1 MPCVKNHVSAGND
14 LETVLLQYSAFL
26 CVTSFFPL
34 ASFCFI
40 NAFILSH
47 SAHFCAFYAV
57 IPDILFLFVLTA
69 MMICS
74 CSKSETEDNP
84 NPNPESSVTG
94 MWLTPDALT
103 FESTGGSETVWLN
116 LNYSGTS
123 TNAQWKLTGGESW
136 CTASKTSGGDN
147 EQITF
152 EVTENNDPDERN
164 ATFTFTCGSVST
176 KLVVTQKQKDA
187 LTVTSSKIEMDSNG
201 GIAIVEVKANI
212 DYEYEIGKDCKDWVT
227 LKETRALQTTMLS
240 FDVAQNTDFEK
251 REGTITVF
259 SDGLSE
265 TITIYQAGEEPTI
278 VLTQNKYD
286 VSGDGETIKVEI
298 NSNVDF
304 QVTIPSDVD
313 WIKETWTRA
322 ISTHTKYFKIA
333 TNSPNQSRSA
343 EILFT
348 NTEYSLSEKII
359 INQKAASYVTVHVVQ
374 KGGLSDVLVDK
385 ELNPESI
392 ISMKI
397 IGELDAEDFLTIQNM
412 INLKNLDLEEVNL
425 TELPTKAFY
434 KMKTIENL
442 ILPHTLTIINDSEFY
457 QNSLKSIIISS
468 NVETIGEYAF
478 YECPLKSINIPASV
492 KAINKAAFM
501 NCSSLATITFSKGS
515 MLTKICGGKG
525 FLSHGEKYYY
535 GAFANC
541 TALTS
546 IEIPANVEIIEEA
559 AFKNCTA
566 LTTVTFEN
574 NSSLKTICGATYDY
588 SYYGG
593 AFSDCISL
601 ISIEIPAS
609 VETIEAAAFKG
620 CSKLATV
627 TFEKGSQL
635 KTIGGGYSN
644 SSDYYGAFSDC
655 PITSIEIPASVETIE
670 AAAFKGCLALAKI
683 TFEKGIN
690 LKKISGGYSENRN
703 TDGYFYGHG
712 AFAKCTALT
721 SIEIPASVEVIEPEA
736 FWGCSALITV
746 SFEHESQ
753 LKIIQGSYEKIYVG
767 HSPNGYNRYYRSGGF
782 RGLANLTT
790 FDASNCSQIESIEPS
805 AFYHCS
811 KLQSVKVGTMI
822 PPTCGIDAFS
832 ELNSYT
838 ILTVPK
844 ESIEAYKQA
853 NEWKNFTN
861 ITALN

>member
-1 MPCVKNHVSAGND
+1 MKSGKER
-14 LETVLLQYSAFL
+14 L
-26 CVTSFFPL
+26 
-34 ASFCFI
+34 
-40 NAFILSH
+40 LSH
-47 SAHFCAFYAV
+47 
-57 IPDILFLFVLTA
+57 I
-69 MMICS
+69 
-74 CSKSETEDNP
+74 
-84 NPNPESSVTG
+84 
-94 MWLTPDALT
+94 
-103 FESTGGSETVWLN
+103 
-116 LNYSGTS
+116 
-123 TNAQWKLTGGESW
+123 
-136 CTASKTSGGDN
+136 
-147 EQITF
+147 
-152 EVTENNDPDERN
+152 
-164 ATFTFTCGSVST
+164 
-176 KLVVTQKQKDA
+176 
-187 LTVTSSKIEMDSNG
+187 
-201 GIAIVEVKANI
+201 
-212 DYEYEIGKDCKDWVT
+212 
-227 LKETRALQTTMLS
+227 
-240 FDVAQNTDFEK
+240 
-251 REGTITVF
+251 VF

>member
-1 MPCVKNHVSAGND
+1 MHLHDQRTIIRP
-14 LETVLLQYSAFL
+14 VLLIFGFRPFRYIYFIGNQIPTAGFRED
-26 CVTSFFPL
+26 
-34 ASFCFI
+34 ASR
-40 NAFILSH
+40 
-47 SAHFCAFYAV
+47 
-57 IPDILFLFVLTA
+57 TA
-69 MMICS
+69 
-74 CSKSETEDNP
+74 
-84 NPNPESSVTG
+84 
-94 MWLTPDALT
+94 L
-103 FESTGGSETVWLN
+103 
-116 LNYSGTS
+116 
-123 TNAQWKLTGGESW
+123 QHR
-136 CTASKTSGGDN
+136 
-147 EQITF
+147 
-152 EVTENNDPDERN
+152 ERAGRN
-164 ATFTFTCGSVST
+164 
-176 KLVVTQKQKDA
+176 
-187 LTVTSSKIEMDSNG
+187 
-201 GIAIVEVKANI
+201 IVEQNGNLLQGHLIPGTPRIEGLIA
-212 DYEYEIGKDCKDWVT
+212 DT
-227 LKETRALQTTMLS
+227 LNTLSDNDRFQCGAFRKRFRGNLGNSIADISLLQT
-240 FDVAQNTDFEK
+240 
-251 REGTITVF
+251 R
-259 SDGLSE
+259 
-265 TITIYQAGEEPTI
+265 
-278 VLTQNKYD
+278 
-286 VSGDGETIKVEI
+286 
-298 NSNVDF
+298 
-304 QVTIPSDVD
+304 
-313 WIKETWTRA
+313 TR
-322 ISTHTKYFKIA
+322 K
-333 TNSPNQSRSA
+333 
-343 EILFT
+343 
-348 NTEYSLSEKII
+348 EYSLSEKII

>member
-1 MPCVKNHVSAGND
+1 
-14 LETVLLQYSAFL
+14 
-26 CVTSFFPL
+26 
-34 ASFCFI
+34 
-40 NAFILSH
+40 
-47 SAHFCAFYAV
+47 
-57 IPDILFLFVLTA
+57 
-69 MMICS
+69 
-74 CSKSETEDNP
+74 
-84 NPNPESSVTG
+84 
-94 MWLTPDALT
+94 
-103 FESTGGSETVWLN
+103 
-116 LNYSGTS
+116 
-123 TNAQWKLTGGESW
+123 
-136 CTASKTSGGDN
+136 
-147 EQITF
+147 
-152 EVTENNDPDERN
+152 
-164 ATFTFTCGSVST
+164 
-176 KLVVTQKQKDA
+176 
-187 LTVTSSKIEMDSNG
+187 
-201 GIAIVEVKANI
+201 
-212 DYEYEIGKDCKDWVT
+212 
-227 LKETRALQTTMLS
+227 
-240 FDVAQNTDFEK
+240 
-251 REGTITVF
+251 
-259 SDGLSE
+259 
-265 TITIYQAGEEPTI
+265 
-278 VLTQNKYD
+278 
-286 VSGDGETIKVEI
+286 
-298 NSNVDF
+298 
-304 QVTIPSDVD
+304 
-313 WIKETWTRA
+313 
-322 ISTHTKYFKIA
+322 IA

-348 NTEYSLSEKII
+348 NTEYNLSEKIT

-374 KGGLSDVLVDK
+374 KGTLSDVLAGR

-412 INLKNLDLEEVNL
+412 TNLKNLDLEEVNL

-442 ILPHTLTIINDSEFY
+442 ILPNTLTIINDSEFY
-457 QNSLKSIIISS
+457 QSSLKSIIISS
-468 NVETIGEYAF
+468 NVEMIGEYAF

-492 KAINKAAFM
+492 KAINKAAFK
-501 NCSSLATITFSKGS
+501 NCSSLVTITFSKGS

-736 FWGCSALITV
+736 FFGCSALITV

>member
-1 MPCVKNHVSAGND
+1 
-14 LETVLLQYSAFL
+14 
-26 CVTSFFPL
+26 
-34 ASFCFI
+34 
-40 NAFILSH
+40 
-47 SAHFCAFYAV
+47 
-57 IPDILFLFVLTA
+57 

-227 LKETRALQTTMLS
+227 LKETRALQTTTLT

-412 INLKNLDLEEVNL
+412 TNLKNLDLEEVNL

-442 ILPHTLTIINDSEFY
+442 ILPNTLTIINDSEFY
-457 QNSLKSIIISS
+457 QSSLKSIIISS

-492 KAINKAAFM
+492 KAINKAAFK

-515 MLTKICGGKG
+515 MLTSICGGKG
-525 FLSHGEKYYY
+525 YWNYGKQYYY

-541 TALTS
+541 TSLTS
-546 IEIPANVEIIEEA
+546 IQIPASVKIIEES
-559 AFKNCTA
+559 AFKNCSA
-566 LTTVTFEN
+566 LVSVTFEN
-574 NSSLKTICGATYDY
+574 NSNLQTISGTTHDY
-588 SYYGG
+588 KYYGG
-593 AFSDCISL
+593 AFSDCTSL
-601 ISIEIPAS
+601 TTIKIPSS
-609 VETIEAAAFKG
+609 VETIESSAFKG
-620 CSKLATV
+620 CSSLKSIVFDNNAKL
-627 TFEKGSQL
+627 KIICGDYDD
-635 KTIGGGYSN
+635 K
-644 SSDYYGAFSDC
+644 DYYGAFSDC
-655 PITSIEIPASVETIE
+655 ISLTTIEIPASVEIIE
-670 AAAFKGCLALAKI
+670 SAAFQGCLALAKI

-712 AFAKCTALT
+712 AFSQCISLT
-721 SIEIPASVEVIEPEA
+721 SIEIPASVEIIGPEA
-736 FWGCSALITV
+736 FWGCSTLETV
-746 SFEHESQ
+746 SFEHGSQ
-753 LKIIQGSYEKIYVG
+753 LKTIQGSYEKIYVG

>member
-1 MPCVKNHVSAGND
+1 M
-14 LETVLLQYSAFL
+14 
-26 CVTSFFPL
+26 
-34 ASFCFI
+34 
-40 NAFILSH
+40 
-47 SAHFCAFYAV
+47 
-57 IPDILFLFVLTA
+57 
-69 MMICS
+69 
-74 CSKSETEDNP
+74 
-84 NPNPESSVTG
+84 
-94 MWLTPDALT
+94 
-103 FESTGGSETVWLN
+103 
-116 LNYSGTS
+116 
-123 TNAQWKLTGGESW
+123 
-136 CTASKTSGGDN
+136 
-147 EQITF
+147 
-152 EVTENNDPDERN
+152 
-164 ATFTFTCGSVST
+164 
-176 KLVVTQKQKDA
+176 
-187 LTVTSSKIEMDSNG
+187 
-201 GIAIVEVKANI
+201 
-212 DYEYEIGKDCKDWVT
+212 
-227 LKETRALQTTMLS
+227 
-240 FDVAQNTDFEK
+240 
-251 REGTITVF
+251 
-259 SDGLSE
+259 
-265 TITIYQAGEEPTI
+265 
-278 VLTQNKYD
+278 
-286 VSGDGETIKVEI
+286 EI

-844 ESIEAYKQA
+844 QSIESYKQA

>member
-1 MPCVKNHVSAGND
+1 M
-14 LETVLLQYSAFL
+14 
-26 CVTSFFPL
+26 
-34 ASFCFI
+34 
-40 NAFILSH
+40 
-47 SAHFCAFYAV
+47 
-57 IPDILFLFVLTA
+57 LTA

-425 TELPTKAFY
+425 TELPTKAF
-434 KMKTIENL
+434 
-442 ILPHTLTIINDSEFY
+442 
-457 QNSLKSIIISS
+457 
-468 NVETIGEYAF
+468 
-478 YECPLKSINIPASV
+478 
-492 KAINKAAFM
+492 
-501 NCSSLATITFSKGS
+501 
-515 MLTKICGGKG
+515 
-525 FLSHGEKYYY
+525 
-535 GAFANC
+535 
-541 TALTS
+541 
-546 IEIPANVEIIEEA
+546 
-559 AFKNCTA
+559 
-566 LTTVTFEN
+566 
-574 NSSLKTICGATYDY
+574 
-588 SYYGG
+588 
-593 AFSDCISL
+593 
-601 ISIEIPAS
+601 
-609 VETIEAAAFKG
+609 
-620 CSKLATV
+620 
-627 TFEKGSQL
+627 
-635 KTIGGGYSN
+635 
-644 SSDYYGAFSDC
+644 
-655 PITSIEIPASVETIE
+655 
-670 AAAFKGCLALAKI
+670 
-683 TFEKGIN
+683 
-690 LKKISGGYSENRN
+690 
-703 TDGYFYGHG
+703 
-712 AFAKCTALT
+712 
-721 SIEIPASVEVIEPEA
+721 
-736 FWGCSALITV
+736 WGCSALITV

>member
-1 MPCVKNHVSAGND
+1 MKK
-14 LETVLLQYSAFL
+14 
-26 CVTSFFPL
+26 
-34 ASFCFI
+34 
-40 NAFILSH
+40 
-47 SAHFCAFYAV
+47 
-57 IPDILFLFVLTA
+57 LFLFVLTA

-265 TITIYQAGEEPTI
+265 TITIYQAGEKPTI

-348 NTEYSLSEKII
+348 NTEYNLSEKIT

-374 KGGLSDVLVDK
+374 KGTLSDVLAGR

-412 INLKNLDLEEVNL
+412 TNLKNLDLEEVNL

-442 ILPHTLTIINDSEFY
+442 ILPNTLTIINDSEFY
-457 QNSLKSIIISS
+457 QSSLKSIIISS
-468 NVETIGEYAF
+468 NVEMIGEYAF

-492 KAINKAAFM
+492 KAINKAAFK
-501 NCSSLATITFSKGS
+501 NCSSLVTITFSKGS

-620 CSKLATV
+620 C
-627 TFEKGSQL
+627 
-635 KTIGGGYSN
+635 
-644 SSDYYGAFSDC
+644 
-655 PITSIEIPASVETIE
+655 
-670 AAAFKGCLALAKI
+670 LALAKI

-736 FWGCSALITV
+736 FFGCSALITV

>member
-1 MPCVKNHVSAGND
+1 MKK
-14 LETVLLQYSAFL
+14 
-26 CVTSFFPL
+26 
-34 ASFCFI
+34 
-40 NAFILSH
+40 
-47 SAHFCAFYAV
+47 
-57 IPDILFLFVLTA
+57 LFLFVLTA

-212 DYEYEIGKDCKDWVT
+212 DYKYEIGKDCKDWVT
-227 LKETRALQTTMLS
+227 FKETRALQTTTLT

-259 SDGLSE
+259 SDELSE
-265 TITIYQAGEEPTI
+265 TVTIYQAGEKPTI
-278 VLTQNKYD
+278 VLTQNEYN

-313 WIKETWTRA
+313 WIRETQVRA

-343 EILFT
+343 EILFS
-348 NTEYSLSEKII
+348 NTEYNLSEKIT
-359 INQKAASYVTVHVVQ
+359 INQKSASYVTVHAVQ
-374 KGGLSDVLVDK
+374 KGTLSDVLAGR

-412 INLKNLDLEEVNL
+412 TNLKNLDLEEVNL

-442 ILPHTLTIINDSEFY
+442 ILPNTLTIINDSEFY
-457 QNSLKSIIISS
+457 QSSLKSIIISS
-468 NVETIGEYAF
+468 NVEMIGEYAF

-515 MLTKICGGKG
+515 MLTIICGK
-525 FLSHGEKYYY
+525 KYYY

-574 NSSLKTICGATYDY
+574 NSSLKTICGATSNYP
-588 SYYGG
+588 YYGG

-601 ISIEIPAS
+601 ISIEIPTS

-635 KTIGGGYSN
+635 KTIGGGYY
-644 SSDYYGAFSDC
+644 SSYYHGAFSDC
-655 PITSIEIPASVETIE
+655 SSLTSIEIPASVETIE

-712 AFAKCTALT
+712 AFSQCRSLT
-721 SIEIPASVEVIEPEA
+721 SIEIPASVEIIGSEA
-736 FWGCSALITV
+736 FWGCSTLETV
-746 SFEHESQ
+746 SFEHGSQ
-753 LKIIQGSYEKIYVG
+753 LKTIQGSYDEIYVG

-805 AFYHCS
+805 AFYNCS

-832 ELNSYT
+832 ALSSYT

-844 ESIEAYKQA
+844 ESIEAYKRA

-861 ITALN
+861 IIALN

>member
-1 MPCVKNHVSAGND
+1 MKK
-14 LETVLLQYSAFL
+14 
-26 CVTSFFPL
+26 
-34 ASFCFI
+34 
-40 NAFILSH
+40 
-47 SAHFCAFYAV
+47 
-57 IPDILFLFVLTA
+57 LFLFVLTA

-343 EILFT
+343 EILF
-348 NTEYSLSEKII
+348 
-359 INQKAASYVTVHVVQ
+359 
-374 KGGLSDVLVDK
+374 
-385 ELNPESI
+385 
-392 ISMKI
+392 
-397 IGELDAEDFLTIQNM
+397 
-412 INLKNLDLEEVNL
+412 
-425 TELPTKAFY
+425 
-434 KMKTIENL
+434 
-442 ILPHTLTIINDSEFY
+442 
-457 QNSLKSIIISS
+457 
-468 NVETIGEYAF
+468 
-478 YECPLKSINIPASV
+478 
-492 KAINKAAFM
+492 AIN
-501 NCSSLATITFSKGS
+501 
-515 MLTKICGGKG
+515 
-525 FLSHGEKYYY
+525 
-535 GAFANC
+535 
-541 TALTS
+541 S
-546 IEIPANVEIIEEA
+546 I
-559 AFKNCTA
+559 
-566 LTTVTFEN
+566 
-574 NSSLKTICGATYDY
+574 
-588 SYYGG
+588 
-593 AFSDCISL
+593 
-601 ISIEIPAS
+601 
-609 VETIEAAAFKG
+609 
-620 CSKLATV
+620 
-627 TFEKGSQL
+627 SQ
-635 KTIGGGYSN
+635 K
-644 SSDYYGAFSDC
+644 
-655 PITSIEIPASVETIE
+655 
-670 AAAFKGCLALAKI
+670 
-683 TFEKGIN
+683 
-690 LKKISGGYSENRN
+690 
-703 TDGYFYGHG
+703 
-712 AFAKCTALT
+712 
-721 SIEIPASVEVIEPEA
+721 
-736 FWGCSALITV
+736 
-746 SFEHESQ
+746 
-753 LKIIQGSYEKIYVG
+753 
-767 HSPNGYNRYYRSGGF
+767 
-782 RGLANLTT
+782 
-790 FDASNCSQIESIEPS
+790 
-805 AFYHCS
+805 
-811 KLQSVKVGTMI
+811 
-822 PPTCGIDAFS
+822 
-832 ELNSYT
+832 
-838 ILTVPK
+838 
-844 ESIEAYKQA
+844 
-853 NEWKNFTN
+853 
-861 ITALN
+861 

>member
-1 MPCVKNHVSAGND
+1 MKK
-14 LETVLLQYSAFL
+14 
-26 CVTSFFPL
+26 
-34 ASFCFI
+34 
-40 NAFILSH
+40 
-47 SAHFCAFYAV
+47 
-57 IPDILFLFVLTA
+57 LFLFVLTA

-265 TITIYQAGEEPTI
+265 TITIYQAGEKPTI

-348 NTEYSLSEKII
+348 NTEYNLSEKIT

-374 KGGLSDVLVDK
+374 KGTLSDVLAGR

-412 INLKNLDLEEVNL
+412 TNLKNLDLEEVNL

-442 ILPHTLTIINDSEFY
+442 ILPNTLTIINDSEFY
-457 QNSLKSIIISS
+457 QSSLKSIIISS
-468 NVETIGEYAF
+468 NVEMIGEYAF

-620 CSKLATV
+620 C
-627 TFEKGSQL
+627 
-635 KTIGGGYSN
+635 
-644 SSDYYGAFSDC
+644 
-655 PITSIEIPASVETIE
+655 
-670 AAAFKGCLALAKI
+670 LALAKI

-736 FWGCSALITV
+736 FFGCSALITV

>member
-1 MPCVKNHVSAGND
+1 MKK
-14 LETVLLQYSAFL
+14 
-26 CVTSFFPL
+26 
-34 ASFCFI
+34 
-40 NAFILSH
+40 
-47 SAHFCAFYAV
+47 
-57 IPDILFLFVLTA
+57 LFLFVLTA

-74 CSKSETEDNP
+74 CSKSETEDTP

-620 CSKLATV
+620 C
-627 TFEKGSQL
+627 
-635 KTIGGGYSN
+635 
-644 SSDYYGAFSDC
+644 
-655 PITSIEIPASVETIE
+655 
-670 AAAFKGCLALAKI
+670 LALAKI

>member
-1 MPCVKNHVSAGND
+1 MKK
-14 LETVLLQYSAFL
+14 
-26 CVTSFFPL
+26 
-34 ASFCFI
+34 
-40 NAFILSH
+40 
-47 SAHFCAFYAV
+47 
-57 IPDILFLFVLTA
+57 LFLFVLTA

-492 KAINKAAFM
+492 KAINKAAFWH
-501 NCSSLATITFSKGS
+501 CTGLQEAYIGDGVTEIAAK
-515 MLTKICGGKG
+515 
-525 FLSHGEKYYY
+525 
-535 GAFANC
+535 AFAEC
-541 TALTS
+541 TALKTVVIGKS
-546 IEIPANVEIIEEA
+546 IQRIGDQ
-559 AFKNCTA
+559 AFNTR
-566 LTTVTFEN
+566 
-574 NSSLKTICGATYDY
+574 SSWDQMTL
-588 SYYGG
+588 
-593 AFSDCISL
+593 
-601 ISIEIPAS
+601 E
-609 VETIEAAAFKG
+609 
-620 CSKLATV
+620 
-627 TFEKGSQL
+627 
-635 KTIGGGYSN
+635 
-644 SSDYYGAFSDC
+644 
-655 PITSIEIPASVETIE
+655 
-670 AAAFKGCLALAKI
+670 KI
-683 TFEKGIN
+683 TVLFDDIA
-690 LKKISGGYSENRN
+690 SGSFPVLESGSRGVFPKPGGW
-703 TDGYFYGHG
+703 D
-712 AFAKCTALT
+712 L
-721 SIEIPASVEVIEPEA
+721 
-736 FWGCSALITV
+736 V
-746 SFEHESQ
+746 S
-753 LKIIQGSYEKIYVG
+753 YKIYV
-767 HSPNGYNRYYRSGGF
+767 P
-782 RGLANLTT
+782 
-790 FDASNCSQIESIEPS
+790 
-805 AFYHCS
+805 
-811 KLQSVKVGTMI
+811 KGTK
-822 PPTCGIDAFS
+822 A
-832 ELNSYT
+832 EY
-838 ILTVPK
+838 
-844 ESIEAYKQA
+844 Q
-853 NEWKNFTN
+853 KNWSDYSSL
-861 ITALN
+861 IVEMQ

>member
-1 MPCVKNHVSAGND
+1 MKK
-14 LETVLLQYSAFL
+14 
-26 CVTSFFPL
+26 
-34 ASFCFI
+34 
-40 NAFILSH
+40 
-47 SAHFCAFYAV
+47 
-57 IPDILFLFVLTA
+57 LFLFVLTA

-574 NSSLKTICGATYDY
+574 NSSLKTICGATYD
-588 SYYGG
+588 
-593 AFSDCISL
+593 C
-601 ISIEIPAS
+601 
-609 VETIEAAAFKG
+609 
-620 CSKLATV
+620 TV
-627 TFEKGSQL
+627 LT
-635 KTIGGGYSN
+635 
-644 SSDYYGAFSDC
+644 D
-655 PITSIEIPASVETIE
+655 IEIPASVETIE

>member
-1 MPCVKNHVSAGND
+1 MVNTILAKRVNHIVAKGD
-14 LETVLLQYSAFL
+14 
-26 CVTSFFPL
+26 
-34 ASFCFI
+34 
-40 NAFILSH
+40 
-47 SAHFCAFYAV
+47 
-57 IPDILFLFVLTA
+57 IPVWPKG
-69 MMICS
+69 
-74 CSKSETEDNP
+74 SKSR
-84 NPNPESSVTG
+84 G
-94 MWLTPDALT
+94 
-103 FESTGGSETVWLN
+103 FST
-116 LNYSGTS
+116 
-123 TNAQWKLTGGESW
+123 
-136 CTASKTSGGDN
+136 
-147 EQITF
+147 
-152 EVTENNDPDERN
+152 
-164 ATFTFTCGSVST
+164 
-176 KLVVTQKQKDA
+176 
-187 LTVTSSKIEMDSNG
+187 
-201 GIAIVEVKANI
+201 
-212 DYEYEIGKDCKDWVT
+212 
-227 LKETRALQTTMLS
+227 
-240 FDVAQNTDFEK
+240 
-251 REGTITVF
+251 
-259 SDGLSE
+259 
-265 TITIYQAGEEPTI
+265 
-278 VLTQNKYD
+278 
-286 VSGDGETIKVEI
+286 
-298 NSNVDF
+298 
-304 QVTIPSDVD
+304 
-313 WIKETWTRA
+313 

>member
-1 MPCVKNHVSAGND
+1 M
-14 LETVLLQYSAFL
+14 
-26 CVTSFFPL
+26 
-34 ASFCFI
+34 
-40 NAFILSH
+40 
-47 SAHFCAFYAV
+47 
-57 IPDILFLFVLTA
+57 
-69 MMICS
+69 
-74 CSKSETEDNP
+74 
-84 NPNPESSVTG
+84 
-94 MWLTPDALT
+94 
-103 FESTGGSETVWLN
+103 
-116 LNYSGTS
+116 
-123 TNAQWKLTGGESW
+123 
-136 CTASKTSGGDN
+136 
-147 EQITF
+147 
-152 EVTENNDPDERN
+152 
-164 ATFTFTCGSVST
+164 
-176 KLVVTQKQKDA
+176 
-187 LTVTSSKIEMDSNG
+187 
-201 GIAIVEVKANI
+201 
-212 DYEYEIGKDCKDWVT
+212 
-227 LKETRALQTTMLS
+227 
-240 FDVAQNTDFEK
+240 
-251 REGTITVF
+251 
-259 SDGLSE
+259 
-265 TITIYQAGEEPTI
+265 
-278 VLTQNKYD
+278 
-286 VSGDGETIKVEI
+286 
-298 NSNVDF
+298 
-304 QVTIPSDVD
+304 IPSDVD

>member
-1 MPCVKNHVSAGND
+1 MKK
-14 LETVLLQYSAFL
+14 
-26 CVTSFFPL
+26 
-34 ASFCFI
+34 
-40 NAFILSH
+40 
-47 SAHFCAFYAV
+47 
-57 IPDILFLFVLTA
+57 LFLFVLTA

-265 TITIYQAGEEPTI
+265 TITIYQAGEKPTI

-457 QNSLKSIIISS
+457 QSSLKSIIISS

-492 KAINKAAFM
+492 KAINKAAFK
-501 NCSSLATITFSKGS
+501 NCSSLVTITFSKGS

-620 CSKLATV
+620 C
-627 TFEKGSQL
+627 
-635 KTIGGGYSN
+635 
-644 SSDYYGAFSDC
+644 
-655 PITSIEIPASVETIE
+655 
-670 AAAFKGCLALAKI
+670 LALAKI

-736 FWGCSALITV
+736 FFGCSALITV

>member
-1 MPCVKNHVSAGND
+1 MKK
-14 LETVLLQYSAFL
+14 
-26 CVTSFFPL
+26 
-34 ASFCFI
+34 
-40 NAFILSH
+40 
-47 SAHFCAFYAV
+47 
-57 IPDILFLFVLTA
+57 LFLFVLTA
-69 MMICS
+69 IMICS

-620 CSKLATV
+620 C
-627 TFEKGSQL
+627 
-635 KTIGGGYSN
+635 
-644 SSDYYGAFSDC
+644 
-655 PITSIEIPASVETIE
+655 
-670 AAAFKGCLALAKI
+670 LALAKI

>member
-1 MPCVKNHVSAGND
+1 MS
-14 LETVLLQYSAFL
+14 
-26 CVTSFFPL
+26 
-34 ASFCFI
+34 
-40 NAFILSH
+40 
-47 SAHFCAFYAV
+47 
-57 IPDILFLFVLTA
+57 
-69 MMICS
+69 S
-74 CSKSETEDNP
+74 CCKYR
-84 NPNPESSVTG
+84 
-94 MWLTPDALT
+94 
-103 FESTGGSETVWLN
+103 
-116 LNYSGTS
+116 NY
-123 TNAQWKLTGGESW
+123 
-136 CTASKTSGGDN
+136 
-147 EQITF
+147 
-152 EVTENNDPDERN
+152 P
-164 ATFTFTCGSVST
+164 
-176 KLVVTQKQKDA
+176 
-187 LTVTSSKIEMDSNG
+187 
-201 GIAIVEVKANI
+201 GI
-212 DYEYEIGKDCKDWVT
+212 
-227 LKETRALQTTMLS
+227 
-240 FDVAQNTDFEK
+240 
-251 REGTITVF
+251 
-259 SDGLSE
+259 
-265 TITIYQAGEEPTI
+265 
-278 VLTQNKYD
+278 
-286 VSGDGETIKVEI
+286 
-298 NSNVDF
+298 
-304 QVTIPSDVD
+304 

-434 KMKTIENL
+434 KMKTIENGL
-442 ILPHTLTIINDSEFY
+442 LPHTLTIINDSEFY

>member
-1 MPCVKNHVSAGND
+1 MKK
-14 LETVLLQYSAFL
+14 
-26 CVTSFFPL
+26 
-34 ASFCFI
+34 
-40 NAFILSH
+40 
-47 SAHFCAFYAV
+47 
-57 IPDILFLFVLTA
+57 LFLFVLTA

-620 CSKLATV
+620 C
-627 TFEKGSQL
+627 
-635 KTIGGGYSN
+635 
-644 SSDYYGAFSDC
+644 
-655 PITSIEIPASVETIE
+655 
-670 AAAFKGCLALAKI
+670 LALAKI

>member
-1 MPCVKNHVSAGND
+1 
-14 LETVLLQYSAFL
+14 
-26 CVTSFFPL
+26 
-34 ASFCFI
+34 
-40 NAFILSH
+40 
-47 SAHFCAFYAV
+47 
-57 IPDILFLFVLTA
+57 
-69 MMICS
+69 
-74 CSKSETEDNP
+74 
-84 NPNPESSVTG
+84 
-94 MWLTPDALT
+94 
-103 FESTGGSETVWLN
+103 
-116 LNYSGTS
+116 
-123 TNAQWKLTGGESW
+123 
-136 CTASKTSGGDN
+136 
-147 EQITF
+147 
-152 EVTENNDPDERN
+152 
-164 ATFTFTCGSVST
+164 
-176 KLVVTQKQKDA
+176 
-187 LTVTSSKIEMDSNG
+187 
-201 GIAIVEVKANI
+201 
-212 DYEYEIGKDCKDWVT
+212 
-227 LKETRALQTTMLS
+227 
-240 FDVAQNTDFEK
+240 
-251 REGTITVF
+251 
-259 SDGLSE
+259 
-265 TITIYQAGEEPTI
+265 
-278 VLTQNKYD
+278 
-286 VSGDGETIKVEI
+286 
-298 NSNVDF
+298 
-304 QVTIPSDVD
+304 
-313 WIKETWTRA
+313 
-322 ISTHTKYFKIA
+322 
-333 TNSPNQSRSA
+333 
-343 EILFT
+343 
-348 NTEYSLSEKII
+348 
-359 INQKAASYVTVHVVQ
+359 
-374 KGGLSDVLVDK
+374 
-385 ELNPESI
+385 
-392 ISMKI
+392 MKI

-736 FWGCSALITV
+736 FLRCSALITV

>member
-1 MPCVKNHVSAGND
+1 
-14 LETVLLQYSAFL
+14 
-26 CVTSFFPL
+26 
-34 ASFCFI
+34 
-40 NAFILSH
+40 
-47 SAHFCAFYAV
+47 
-57 IPDILFLFVLTA
+57 
-69 MMICS
+69 
-74 CSKSETEDNP
+74 
-84 NPNPESSVTG
+84 
-94 MWLTPDALT
+94 
-103 FESTGGSETVWLN
+103 
-116 LNYSGTS
+116 
-123 TNAQWKLTGGESW
+123 
-136 CTASKTSGGDN
+136 
-147 EQITF
+147 
-152 EVTENNDPDERN
+152 
-164 ATFTFTCGSVST
+164 
-176 KLVVTQKQKDA
+176 
-187 LTVTSSKIEMDSNG
+187 
-201 GIAIVEVKANI
+201 
-212 DYEYEIGKDCKDWVT
+212 
-227 LKETRALQTTMLS
+227 
-240 FDVAQNTDFEK
+240 
-251 REGTITVF
+251 
-259 SDGLSE
+259 
-265 TITIYQAGEEPTI
+265 
-278 VLTQNKYD
+278 
-286 VSGDGETIKVEI
+286 
-298 NSNVDF
+298 
-304 QVTIPSDVD
+304 
-313 WIKETWTRA
+313 
-322 ISTHTKYFKIA
+322 
-333 TNSPNQSRSA
+333 
-343 EILFT
+343 
-348 NTEYSLSEKII
+348 
-359 INQKAASYVTVHVVQ
+359 
-374 KGGLSDVLVDK
+374 
-385 ELNPESI
+385 
-392 ISMKI
+392 MKI

-736 FWGCSALITV
+736 FRSCSALITV

>member
-1 MPCVKNHVSAGND
+1 MKK
-14 LETVLLQYSAFL
+14 
-26 CVTSFFPL
+26 
-34 ASFCFI
+34 
-40 NAFILSH
+40 
-47 SAHFCAFYAV
+47 
-57 IPDILFLFVLTA
+57 LFLFVLTA

-265 TITIYQAGEEPTI
+265 TITIYQAGEKPTI

-348 NTEYSLSEKII
+348 NTEYNLSEKIT

-374 KGGLSDVLVDK
+374 KGTLSDVLAGR

-412 INLKNLDLEEVNL
+412 TNLKNLDLEEVNL

-442 ILPHTLTIINDSEFY
+442 ILPNTLTIINDSE
-457 QNSLKSIIISS
+457 
-468 NVETIGEYAF
+468 
-478 YECPLKSINIPASV
+478 
-492 KAINKAAFM
+492 
-501 NCSSLATITFSKGS
+501 
-515 MLTKICGGKG
+515 
-525 FLSHGEKYYY
+525 
-535 GAFANC
+535 
-541 TALTS
+541 
-546 IEIPANVEIIEEA
+546 
-559 AFKNCTA
+559 
-566 LTTVTFEN
+566 
-574 NSSLKTICGATYDY
+574 
-588 SYYGG
+588 
-593 AFSDCISL
+593 
-601 ISIEIPAS
+601 
-609 VETIEAAAFKG
+609 
-620 CSKLATV
+620 
-627 TFEKGSQL
+627 
-635 KTIGGGYSN
+635 
-644 SSDYYGAFSDC
+644 
-655 PITSIEIPASVETIE
+655 
-670 AAAFKGCLALAKI
+670 FKGCLALAKI

-736 FWGCSALITV
+736 FFGCSALITV

>member
-1 MPCVKNHVSAGND
+1 MKK
-14 LETVLLQYSAFL
+14 
-26 CVTSFFPL
+26 
-34 ASFCFI
+34 
-40 NAFILSH
+40 
-47 SAHFCAFYAV
+47 
-57 IPDILFLFVLTA
+57 LFLFVLTA

-103 FESTGGSETVWLN
+103 FESSGGSETVWLN

-635 KTIGGGYSN
+635 KTIAGGYN
-644 SSDYYGAFSDC
+644 SDDYYGVFSDC

>member
-1 MPCVKNHVSAGND
+1 MKK
-14 LETVLLQYSAFL
+14 
-26 CVTSFFPL
+26 
-34 ASFCFI
+34 
-40 NAFILSH
+40 
-47 SAHFCAFYAV
+47 
-57 IPDILFLFVLTA
+57 LFLFVLTA

-620 CSKLATV
+620 C
-627 TFEKGSQL
+627 
-635 KTIGGGYSN
+635 
-644 SSDYYGAFSDC
+644 
-655 PITSIEIPASVETIE
+655 
-670 AAAFKGCLALAKI
+670 LALAKI

-736 FWGCSALITV
+736 FWNCSALITV

>member
-1 MPCVKNHVSAGND
+1 MLKFANP
-14 LETVLLQYSAFL
+14 L
-26 CVTSFFPL
+26 CV
-34 ASFCFI
+34 
-40 NAFILSH
+40 
-47 SAHFCAFYAV
+47 
-57 IPDILFLFVLTA
+57 
-69 MMICS
+69 
-74 CSKSETEDNP
+74 
-84 NPNPESSVTG
+84 
-94 MWLTPDALT
+94 
-103 FESTGGSETVWLN
+103 
-116 LNYSGTS
+116 
-123 TNAQWKLTGGESW
+123 
-136 CTASKTSGGDN
+136 
-147 EQITF
+147 
-152 EVTENNDPDERN
+152 
-164 ATFTFTCGSVST
+164 
-176 KLVVTQKQKDA
+176 
-187 LTVTSSKIEMDSNG
+187 
-201 GIAIVEVKANI
+201 
-212 DYEYEIGKDCKDWVT
+212 
-227 LKETRALQTTMLS
+227 
-240 FDVAQNTDFEK
+240 
-251 REGTITVF
+251 
-259 SDGLSE
+259 
-265 TITIYQAGEEPTI
+265 
-278 VLTQNKYD
+278 
-286 VSGDGETIKVEI
+286 
-298 NSNVDF
+298 
-304 QVTIPSDVD
+304 
-313 WIKETWTRA
+313 
-322 ISTHTKYFKIA
+322 YFKIA